1 MMDSA
6 EKTVPVGRP
15 RRRRDR
21 DRDHSSTGGRIE
33 AVGGR
38 YAPMDADAVAAIETA
53 ALDILANVGLSGA
66 PPRVLA
72 LVCGAG
78 GSVTGAGRLLFPADL
93 VMRCLKELPREVVL
107 CGQDPRHDLTLAGT
121 RVHVGS
127 GGAAPLIVDLQSG
140 AYRESTLRDLYDAAR
155 LVDTLEH
162 VHFFSRSLVARDM
175 PDVMSLEL
183 NTAFASLAG
192 ISRYM
197 RYILLNMVRK

>member
-72 LVCGAG
+72 LVSGAG

-127 GGAAPLIVDLQSG
+127 GGAAPLIVDLQS
-140 AYRESTLRDLYDAAR
+140 ATCMTLRAWSTRWSTCTSSHAR
-155 LVDTLEH
+155 SSHATC
-162 VHFFSRSLVARDM
+162 
-175 PDVMSLEL
+175 P
-183 NTAFASLAG
+183 T
-192 ISRYM
+192 
-197 RYILLNMVRK
+197 